1 MASREVVD
9 YQRHLRKATHT
20 TAVDVFQWR
29 MSMQTTV
36 EREEIQVAE
45 NLKIGW
51 NTLDRAQLRADTPG
65 CGNRVHL
72 NNAGSSLPPAC
83 VTAAVIEYLRLEEQ
97 IGGYEA
103 VDETQ
108 EAYAKGRQDIAQ
120 FFGAEPRNLALVES
134 STVGL
139 HRILSAI
146 QLRAGDRVL
155 VSNAEY
161 AATML
166 PLLQLAG
173 RVGIRIEVVPDGPDG
188 TTDPM
193 ALVRLLDE
201 DVKAVFA
208 VHAPS
213 HNGLVNDVGEI
224 GRLLKEHDSQA
235 WYVVDACQSAGQL
248 PVSAAGFQADFLY
261 ASGRKYLRGPR
272 GTGVLLV
279 ADRALEALDA
289 FPVDVYG
296 GAWSGPATYSIA
308 ADATRFETYERSYAS
323 VFGLI
328 EAVRYAA
335 AIGIVPLSAA
345 VRRNAEYLRSKIGIR
360 SGWEVLDR
368 GRTRSGIVT
377 IRHETVSAQQA
388 KEQLTQAG
396 ISVSLVKPATNP
408 RDLGTLAAVR
418 ISPHAFN
425 NCSELDAVLAAL
437 PSTVPQARR
446 G

>member
-1 MASREVVD
+1 
-9 YQRHLRKATHT
+9 
-20 TAVDVFQWR
+20 

-36 EREEIQVAE
+36 ERQEIQVTADLE
-45 NLKIGW
+45 IGW
-51 NTLDRAQLRADTPG
+51 TTLDRGRLRADTPG

-72 NNAGSSLPPAC
+72 NNAGSSLPPSC
-83 VTAAVIEYLRLEEQ
+83 VTEAVIEYLRLEEQ

-108 EAYAKGRQDIAQ
+108 QAYADGRQDIAH
-120 FFGAEPRNLALVES
+120 FFGTQPANLALVES

-155 VSNAEY
+155 VSTAEY

-173 RVGIRIEVVPDGPDG
+173 RVGIRIDVVPDGPDG
-188 TTDPM
+188 TTDPR
-193 ALVRLLDE
+193 ALVRMLDD

-224 GRLLKEHDSQA
+224 GRLLKEHGSQA

-248 PVSAAGFQADFLY
+248 PVSASGFNADFLY

-272 GTGVLLV
+272 GTGILV
-279 ADRALEALDA
+279 AADRALDALDA

-296 GAWSGPATYSIA
+296 GAWSGLASYSIA
-308 ADATRFETYERSYAS
+308 PDATRFETYERSYAS
-323 VFGLI
+323 IFGLI
-328 EAVRYAA
+328 AAVRYAA

-360 SGWEVLDR
+360 PGWEVLDR

-377 IRHETVSAQQA
+377 IRHESIPAQKV
-388 KEQLTQAG
+388 KEHLTEAG

-425 NCSELDAVLAAL
+425 NCTELDAVLAAI
-437 PSTVPQARR
+437 PTVLPQARR